1 MMMFIN
7 SSDREKLQ
15 WFRQQLQKWAEN
27 NLRDFPWRQTSDPYA
42 LLVVEFLL
50 QQTEATRVVSVYQQ
64 FMERYP
70 TLESLASAPL
80 GKVSALLYPLGFHF
94 RAARLRQAAKLIRT
108 RYGGRVP
115 ESEAELL
122 KLPGVGK
129 YTARSLCAN
138 AFGQPLAVLDTN
150 VARILER
157 FFGLQGGRVKSRD
170 GMLWDAAQRAASQT
184 DVSRWNLTLLDF
196 GAAVCTASHPR
207 CRDCPLQQRCEDF
220 AKVNIQGRMALT

>member
-1 MMMFIN
+1 MN
-7 SSDREKLQ
+7 EKLQ
-15 WFRQQLQKWAEN
+15 WFRQQLQRWAEN
-27 NLRDFPWRQTSDPYA
+27 NLRKFPWRQTSDPYA
-42 LLVVEFLL
+42 LLVAEFLL
-50 QQTEATRVVSVYQQ
+50 QQTEATRVVPVYQH

-70 TLESLASAPL
+70 TIESLASASL
-80 GKVSALLYPLGFHF
+80 FEVSGLLYPLGFHF
-94 RAARLRQAAKLIRT
+94 RAARLRQAAKLICT

-115 ESEAELL
+115 QREAELL

-157 FFGLQGGRVKSRD
+157 FFGLQGGRIKSRD
-170 GMLWDAAQRAASQT
+170 GMLWDAAQRVAPQR

-207 CRDCPLQQRCEDF
+207 CRDCTLQQRCEYF
-220 AKVNIQGRMALT
+220 APLHDTTAS

>member
-1 MMMFIN
+1 MKNF
-7 SSDREKLQ
+7 DREKLQ
-15 WFRQQLQKWAEN
+15 WFRQQLQKWAEA

-42 LLVVEFLL
+42 LLVAEFLL
-50 QQTEATRVVSVYQQ
+50 QQTEATRVVPVYQQ

-70 TLESLASAPL
+70 TLESLASTPL
-80 GKVSALLYPLGFHF
+80 EEISDLLYPLGFHF
-94 RAARLRQAAKLIRT
+94 RAARLQQAAKLIRT

-115 ESEAELL
+115 EKEAELL

-129 YTARSLCAN
+129 YTARSLCAS

-170 GMLWDAAQRAASQT
+170 GMLWDAAQRVAPQT

-207 CRDCPLQQRCEDF
+207 CRDCPLQQQCEYF
-220 AKVNIQGRMALT
+220 TKGSVLG